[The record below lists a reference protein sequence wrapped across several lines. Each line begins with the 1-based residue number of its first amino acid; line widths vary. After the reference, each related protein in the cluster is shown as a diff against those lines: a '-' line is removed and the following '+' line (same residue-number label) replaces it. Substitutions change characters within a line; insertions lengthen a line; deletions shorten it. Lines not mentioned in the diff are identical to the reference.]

1 MEHPPGWSKFEE
13 LQTLDV
19 IDEFFDTQTACEADG
34 KDLKERLNFKLEAGG
49 VVSGG
54 GVYTVDLTDATGAA
68 LDGTTLTF
76 ALDAAEFGE
85 DHFSRDYSY
94 YITYTMC
101 GFVVVLMRRA
111 PRTEILLMSMVLRC
125 SVWYREVGTA
135 ALTETASPAVP
146 LACKRLKP
154 ATYVSVKI

>member
-1 MEHPPGWSKFEE
+1 MLFRS
-13 LQTLDV
+13 
-19 IDEFFDTQTACEADG
+19 ACEADG
-34 KDLKERLNFKLEAGG
+34 KDLKERLNLKLEAGG
-49 VVSGG
+49 FVSGG

-101 GFVVVLMRRA
+101 GFSGGLDEKGTTYGNSVDVNGVEMKCVVPQSWNGVSRRSFS
-111 PRTEILLMSMVLRC
+111 LQ
-125 SVWYREVGTA
+125 
-135 ALTETASPAVP
+135 
-146 LACKRLKP
+146 
-154 ATYVSVKI
+154 KIQTGDVRFGEDL

>member
-19 IDEFFDTQTACEADG
+19 IDAFFDTQTACEADG

-49 VVSGG
+49 FVSGG

-85 DHFSRDYSY
+85 DHLSRDYSY

-101 GFVVVLMRRA
+101 ASSGGLDEKG
-111 PRTEILLMSMVLRC
+111 TTYGN
-125 SVWYREVGTA
+125 SVDVNGVEMKG
-135 ALTETASPAVP
+135 SDP
-146 LACKRLKP
+146 
-154 ATYVSVKI
+154 